1 MTEQR
6 PTIKPMVIINPSK
19 GGVGKT
25 QALTGAAA
33 CLGRMGINYKA
44 LDMDLSNCAF
54 HRLAGAELCKARTIS
69 EIPLAAEELLVQE
82 MFNKKIDVL
91 LLDTGD
97 GSGKEL
103 LAWMKKDDVVNLLDQ
118 HGIETVVLHVMDS
131 SLFCITNLIEVI
143 ETLPLARHV
152 IVLNFGMA
160 KTSDPEKEFRRI
172 TEHAEFL
179 EFAGKRPVIVMPLL
193 EDAPELEAVGIRLC
207 DVSTSNHPIVA
218 NPILRNR
225 VEKWLQRMTAN
236 VTSIVTEAR
245 SEGELSV
252 EIGAP
257 ARKDEQRRTNLR
269 QHGI

>member
-1 MTEQR
+1 MTEPR
-6 PTIKPMVIINPSK
+6 PTIKPMLIINPSK

-44 LDMDLSNCAF
+44 LDLDLSNCAF

-69 EIPLAAEELLVQE
+69 EIPQAAEDLLVEE
-82 MFNKKIDVL
+82 MFNRKTDVL

-103 LAWMKKDDVVNLLDQ
+103 LAWMKKDDVVNLLNQ
-118 HGIETVVLHVMDS
+118 QGIDTVVLHVMDS

-152 IVLNFGMA
+152 VILNFGMA
-160 KTSDPEKEFRRI
+160 KTSDAEKEFRRI

-179 EFAGKRPVIVMPLL
+179 EFASTLPILVMPRLQ
-193 EDAPELEAVGIRLC
+193 DAAELETVGIRLC
-207 DVSTSNHPIVA
+207 DVSTTNHSVSA

-225 VEKWLQRMTAN
+225 VEKWLQTMTSN
-236 VTSIVTEAR
+236 VNSIITETS
-245 SEGELSV
+245 SEVHISHQNSC
-252 EIGAP
+252 P
-257 ARKDEQRRTNLR
+257 N
-269 QHGI
+269 H